1 MLSYCPTNGLTI
13 TNPEFEIRAGLAHC
27 AENGG
32 GGGIRTPE
40 ALSSLTVFK
49 TAGFNRSPTP
59 PFLILTYS
67 AGFTGSHHVSSVW
80 QSPCQLLLLGTA
92 RVRTADPL
100 LAAVFACAANAL
112 IGAIVFG
119 FEEPSRL
126 IPSAVRSLPWE
137 VCLWTMHSNGPCP
150 GGSRGDEED
159 GDDLGRHETLCTNC
173 APN

>member
-1 MLSYCPTNGLTI
+1 
-13 TNPEFEIRAGLAHC
+13 
-27 AENGG
+27 
-32 GGGIRTPE
+32 
-40 ALSSLTVFK
+40 
-49 TAGFNRSPTP
+49 
-59 PFLILTYS
+59 
-67 AGFTGSHHVSSVW
+67 VSSVW

-126 IPSAVRSLPWE
+126 IPSAVRSLPWG
-137 VCLWTMHSNGPCP
+137 VCLCTMHSNGPCP